1 MALEDG
7 DIERIVQA
15 VKSGGPIPGGP
26 EIEKDVKKDLALIQE
41 SVEPIFAQVSEALTI
56 LADAVSELKE
66 RLDCIEGEFGGFT
79 SGLTGIIDKRNR
91 SAFTGMLKEKFPDFG
106 RFQDLVRRLYNVDVY
121 EDLGNEVYGLK
132 DNEEGL
138 SGKVKE
144 LFDFLEQKFKD
155 VSLRNPEEEE
165 PAGEKPA
172 AAVVEVQASKSDVD
186 PKLEKY
192 LKSKK

>member
-15 VKSGGPIPGGP
+15 VKSGGPIPGGQ
-26 EIEKDVKKDLALIQE
+26 EMEKDVKKDLALIQE

-66 RLDCIEGEFGGFT
+66 RLDCMEGEFGGFT
-79 SGLTGIIDKRNR
+79 SGLTGIIDKRNK

-121 EDLGNEVYGLK
+121 EDLEMKSTDSRTTKKGFREKSKNSLMPLNRDLK
-132 DNEEGL
+132 T
-138 SGKVKE
+138 
-144 LFDFLEQKFKD
+144 FLYVIPKRKNR
-155 VSLRNPEEEE
+155 LARNP
-165 PAGEKPA
+165 PP
-172 AAVVEVQASKSDVD
+172 
-186 PKLEKY
+186 PW
-192 LKSKK
+192 